1 MPHILIKPNL
11 ASLNLSE
18 IDGVKF
24 IDEFR
29 GIKENKI
36 LVEVENHQFLL
47 TKIKKNKQYLI
58 KIDKT
63 SRVPILHN
71 LKKALNAYAKLVEAD
86 ILFSNIN
93 SKKNP
98 IKPKDKFLKDID
110 FFLNNSF
117 YGNFKKNFIEIGFG
131 SGRHLLYQATNNQD
145 SLIIGLEIH
154 TPSINQVLKQIKLQN
169 LKNIY
174 ILNYDAR
181 IFLELL
187 QSNIVDKIFVHFP
200 VPWDDKPHRRVVS
213 KKFIDESLRVL
224 KKDGF
229 LEIRTDSLNYYN
241 YSKKIIESLDEY
253 RLNIKKNIPL
263 EVTSKYEDR
272 WIRLDKD
279 IWELKLFSLKNT
291 ETKNLNFEFIFDK
304 ITFDFEKLKNI
315 ELKPIVKEDFF
326 IHFKKIYKSND
337 KILVELSFGDF
348 DRAINLYLLIEGD
361 SVTYFAKKL
370 VPTKIN
376 IKIHNFLNEYLK
388 RFSK

>member
-110 FFLNNSF
+110 FFLNNNF
-117 YGNFKKNFIEIGFG
+117 YGNFKKIFIEIGFG